1 MVLKAT
7 VQKSIAKLWTVISNQ
22 MIKYQ
27 LPHTRSDQ
35 ISGNKYNIYLYGK
48 LSAKLLAPAA
58 NKKIEFVFTKTRR
71 LIRFLISIVSNV
83 TIQQNSKQTLP

>member
-7 VQKSIAKLWTVISNQ
+7 VQKSIAELWTIISNQ

-71 LIRFLISIVSNV
+71 LILFLISIVSNV